1 MSIANRS
8 WSSRRNDPLDCEE
21 DGALATNGAKGVA
34 AEGPCDLEPGVSSA
48 IAGHSDD

>member
-21 DGALATNGAKGVA
+21 DEALATNGAKGVA
-34 AEGPCDLEPGVSSA
+34 AEGPCDLAKPAVANGAVWHNS
-48 IAGHSDD
+48 